1 MGPLVSMHSRDLCLF
16 KSDLWKVEFLHL
28 PMVSQLIPFRLP
40 GRCHQYIAVVALVL
54 IQSLSS
60 NVCCHAQPLRNDGP
74 GDGIGGIMEGDPHSL
89 FPTSRLYSKSFQDAK
104 QLLNEQKYPVA
115 IPELQSILD
124 APEDYLKTDS
134 ANGFESLKEA
144 AQQLIATLPDAGRR
158 FYSLQY
164 GPAADQML
172 QQAEDLDDNY
182 LLREI
187 VRRYF
192 FTKAGA
198 EAAYAL
204 GGYYFERGDFLAATQ
219 IWEML
224 LTQHE
229 LAISKEPHLTFKL
242 AVAWYHLGNMGKCRQ
257 ALMQLSRLIEG
268 GVYQF
273 PNGTKVPLFSADENP
288 VEWLSHL
295 TGRLDLR
302 AAREQDNWT
311 MYRGSPARTASA
323 ELAVP
328 SAKPLWQYSTIQD
341 PFLQL
346 LKDPPPVEE
355 MLQKLGEHRRKH
367 VPGVLPAA
375 SPLVIHDQVIFRTH
389 RNLKAVS
396 LKTGKLSWETTL
408 SDALYQELL
417 KDPQNMDEEFS
428 GTPQTPLEKYLTQ
441 RGWQDYTAGHLST
454 DGKLVFCV
462 ENLGFIAGFYHF
474 SRLDRENVL
483 VPNSFNRLLAF
494 EADTG
499 KFVWELGGPRLQ
511 NPIHY
516 SGHYFL
522 GAPLPLDGK
531 LYCLAE
537 EGREFRLLVLDA
549 ATGETLWTQ
558 SLYRSDYPIARDYTT
573 DRRPL
578 DHVRR
583 RMGLSPSA
591 AHGVL
596 VCPTGSGCTIGIDLN
611 QRKLLWRQVDT
622 GGKEISMF
630 ALFARD
636 ANENMEGWAE
646 FSPVIV
652 GDRVLIESRKS
663 QTLQCL
669 DLFDGRLIWSRPRRN
684 NLFIAAVH
692 DGKILLVGNDQIEA
706 LKLSDGSLAWPK
718 PQLIGAPSGRGI
730 VVKNTYYQ
738 PVETGEILSIRL
750 DDGLVLARTR
760 VDTETLVG
768 NLAAAGGMLI
778 SQNESEVVGFRS
790 VTAIEEQI
798 RLASQSKQPED
809 QAMAQL
815 LKGELK
821 LFAGDVSQAMK
832 FIDRSLQI
840 QPTLRA
846 RRLYADIFLESLDH
860 DFTNNEN
867 LISKMERLL
876 VDEGQRKR
884 FFQILAVNYQQRGN
898 LQAALENY
906 LRLSELQGLLESEP
920 VKGGGFV
927 RTDRWIRAQLELLT
941 LRSTDEDRKKIA
953 EFFSRY
959 YSEKLVR
966 ADRAVLERFLDCCG
980 NLPETQQARIML
992 VARLEQEID
1001 TAPEEEQAYLQ
1012 SSLMRNLEHLR
1023 SSKQSVVAAFA
1034 TAKLTEISL
1043 TANRNVQ
1050 AEEYIETLRTRWPDV
1065 VCLDGKTASQLAEQ
1079 WESQLASAQ
1088 SQQVSPWQGESV
1100 QIYREEQE
1108 KGQNTSLT
1116 VEIIGLSNTLFNNY
1130 RLEIGPA
1137 KEWLFAYDGQGQQQ
1151 WSFSLLNA
1159 EIEVPQQPYFSA
1171 RVFQQYLVVNFGSEF
1186 FVLDT
1191 LNRDPEGHPLLL
1203 WKQRLMSG
1211 PPSVRDYIS
1220 IERTGVAPV
1229 LREYITRNADR
1240 ELLGR
1245 IGTINEE
1252 FICYQIGSD
1261 LVAADLQTGNV
1272 LWKRQGIGISSRHYG
1287 DAEYVIVMVG
1297 QEQTEL
1303 RYDVLSGQNGKL
1315 VNTFKLNQGETPI
1328 FAFERYLL
1336 TLTVEADQ
1344 SRLLQLK
1351 DLTNAE
1357 AVWSQKLSENST
1369 YTLGQNNE
1377 LVMMHQDGTI
1387 AFLDLMT
1394 GEKKFEVKGQ
1404 PAEKII
1410 NLLVLRNSRQYLVFV
1425 SLPYV
1430 PPDRVD
1436 GNRNR
1441 VVFRSLSLTS
1451 YLFNGMVYSIDR
1463 QSGELMWSLPLE
1475 AQGIDFSQFLDLPVM
1490 TFGIR
1495 RIRGTTST
1503 DGTQVDLQVV
1513 DLRNGDVVLQETTTS
1528 NRLRIWVVPDL
1539 EHQNILIE
1547 PFQIRLSFE
1556 DPPLTAQK
1564 P

>member
-1 MGPLVSMHSRDLCLF
+1 
-16 KSDLWKVEFLHL
+16 
-28 PMVSQLIPFRLP
+28 MVSQLLAIRLHK
-40 GRCHQYIAVVALVL
+40 RCPQYIVVLTMVLVQCL
-54 IQSLSS
+54 IFSVS
-60 NVCCHAQPLRNDGP
+60 CPAQPMRNDGV
-74 GDGIGGIMEGDPHSL
+74 GDGILEGDPHAL
-89 FPTSRLYSKSFQDAK
+89 FPTSRLYSKSYQDAK
-104 QLLNEQKYPVA
+104 QLLSEQKYPVA
-115 IPELQSILD
+115 VPELQSILD
-124 APEDYLKTDS
+124 APEDYLANDS
-134 ANGFESLKEA
+134 IKGFVSLKEA
-144 AQQLIATLPDAGRR
+144 AHQLIATLPDAGRR
-158 FYSLQY
+158 YYSLQY

-172 QQAEDLDDNY
+172 QQAEALDDNN
-182 LLREI
+182 LLHEI

-224 LTQHE
+224 STQHE
-229 LAISKEPHLTFKL
+229 LALSKEPHLTFKL
-242 AVAWYHLGNMGKCRQ
+242 AIAWFHLGNLGKCRQ
-257 ALMQLSRLIEG
+257 ALMQLSRMTDEP
-268 GVYQF
+268 VYQF
-273 PNGTKVPLFSADENP
+273 PNGTKVPLFTADENP
-288 VEWLSHL
+288 VEWLSRL

-302 AAREQDNWT
+302 VAREQGNWT

-323 ELAVP
+323 EFAVP
-328 SAKPLWQYSTIQD
+328 SAKPLWEFSTIQD

-355 MLQKLGEHRRKH
+355 MLLKLGEHRRKNLA
-367 VPGVLPAA
+367 GVLPAA
-375 SPLVIHDQVIFRTH
+375 SPLIIRDQVIFRTH

-408 SDALYQELL
+408 SDELYQELL
-417 KDPQNMDEEFS
+417 KDPQNRDEEFL

-441 RGWQDYTAGHLST
+441 RAWQDYTAGHLST

-462 ENLGFIAGFYHF
+462 ENVGFIAGFYHF

-511 NPIHY
+511 NPINY

-549 ATGETLWTQ
+549 ATGQTIWTQ

-578 DHVRR
+578 DHIRR

-596 VCPTGSGCTIGIDLN
+596 VCPTGSGSTVGIDLT
-611 QRKLLWRQVDT
+611 QHKLLWRHVDT

-630 ALFARD
+630 AAFARD
-636 ANENMEGWAE
+636 SDANSEGWAE
-646 FSPVIV
+646 FTPVII

-669 DLFDGRLIWSRPRRN
+669 DLFDGHLIWSRPRRD
-684 NLFIAAVH
+684 NLFIAAIH

-718 PQLIGAPSGRGI
+718 PQPIGSPSGRGI
-730 VVKNTYYQ
+730 VVKDTYYQ

-750 DDGLVLARTR
+750 EDGLVLARTR
-760 VDTETLVG
+760 VDTEALPG
-768 NLAAAGGMLI
+768 NLAAAGGMLV
-778 SQNESEVVGFRS
+778 SQNESEVVGFQS

-798 RLASQSKQPED
+798 RQASQSEQPED
-809 QAMAQL
+809 QAIARL

-821 LFAGDVSQAMK
+821 LFAGDVSQAMQL
-832 FIDRSLQI
+832 IGQSLQI
-840 QPTLRA
+840 KPTLRA
-846 RRLYADIFLESLDH
+846 RRVYADIFLESLDH
-860 DFTNNEN
+860 DFTTNEK
-867 LISKMERLL
+867 LISKMESLL

-884 FFQILAVNYQQRGN
+884 FFQIQAVNYQQRGN
-898 LQAALENY
+898 LQAALLNY
-906 LRLSELQGLLESEP
+906 LRLSELKGLMESVP

-927 RTDRWIRAQLELLT
+927 RTDRWIRSQLELLT
-941 LRSTDEDRKKIA
+941 LRSSVEDRKQIA
-953 EFFSRY
+953 EFLSRY
-959 YSEKLVR
+959 YSEKLVQ
-966 ADRAVLERFLDCCG
+966 ADRIALERFLQCCG
-980 NLPETQQARIML
+980 NLPETQQARMLL

-1001 TAPEEEQAYLQ
+1001 SAGEEEQAYLQ
-1012 SSLMRNLEHLR
+1012 SCLMRHLEQLR
-1023 SSKQSVVAAFA
+1023 ASKQSVVAAYA
-1034 TAKLTEISL
+1034 TAKLTEIYLS
-1043 TANRNVQ
+1043 AQRYAQ
-1050 AEEYIETLRTRWPDV
+1050 AEEYIEALRTRWPDV

-1079 WESQLASAQ
+1079 WESQLKSRQAQ
-1088 SQQVSPWQGESV
+1088 KALPWQEQTVQVYRGE
-1100 QIYREEQE
+1100 QG

-1116 VEIIGLSNTLFNNY
+1116 VEIIGLSNALFNNY
-1130 RLEIGPA
+1130 RLEVGPA

-1151 WSFSLLNA
+1151 WSFSLMQA

-1191 LNRDPEGHPLLL
+1191 LNRDSEDRPLLL
-1203 WKQRLMSG
+1203 WKQRLMTG

-1229 LREYITRNADR
+1229 LREYLTRNMDR

-1252 FICYQIGSD
+1252 FICYQVGSD
-1261 LVAADLQTGNV
+1261 LIAADLLTGEI
-1272 LWKRQGIGISSRHYG
+1272 LWKQPGFGISSRHYG
-1287 DAEYVIVMVG
+1287 DAEHVIVIAS
-1297 QEQTEL
+1297 QAQAEQ
-1303 RYDVLSGQNGKL
+1303 RYVVLSGQNGEMI
-1315 VNTFKLNQGETPI
+1315 NTFKLEQGESPI

-1336 TLTVEADQ
+1336 TLTVQEDKT
-1344 SRLLQLK
+1344 RLLHLK
-1351 DLTNAE
+1351 NLTNDE
-1357 AVWSQKLSENST
+1357 EIWSQKLSENST
-1369 YTLGQNNE
+1369 YTLGQNYE
-1377 LVMMHQDGTI
+1377 IVMMHPDGTI

-1394 GEKKFEVKGQ
+1394 GEQKFEVKGQ
-1404 PAEKII
+1404 PASKMI

-1425 SLPYV
+1425 SLPYIAR
-1430 PPDRVD
+1430 DRVD
-1436 GNRNR
+1436 ASRNR

-1463 QSGELMWSLPLE
+1463 QTGNIMWSLPLE
-1475 AQGIDFSQFLDLPVM
+1475 TQGIDFSQFLDLPVI

-1495 RIRGTTST
+1495 RIRGATST
-1503 DGTQVDLQVV
+1503 NGTQVDLQVV
-1513 DLRNGDVVLQETTTS
+1513 DLRNGEVVLKETTTS
-1528 NRLRIWVVPDL
+1528 NRLRVWVVPDL
-1539 EHQNILIE
+1539 EQNNILIE

-1556 DPPLTAQK
+1556 EPPLAAKK

>member
-1 MGPLVSMHSRDLCLF
+1 MQSCLF
-16 KSDLWKVEFLHL
+16 NASC
-28 PMVSQLIPFRLP
+28 P
-40 GRCHQYIAVVALVL
+40 
-54 IQSLSS
+54 
-60 NVCCHAQPLRNDGP
+60 AQPLRNDGL
-74 GDGIGGIMEGDPHSL
+74 GDGILEGDPHGL
-89 FPTSRLYSKSFQDAK
+89 FPTSRLYSKSFDDAR
-104 QLLNEQKYPVA
+104 QLLNEQKYSVVV
-115 IPELQSILD
+115 PELQSILD
-124 APEDYLKTDS
+124 APEDYLKTD
-134 ANGFESLKEA
+134 APNNGYESLKEA
-144 AQQLIATLPDAGRR
+144 TLRLIATLPDAGRR
-158 FYSLQY
+158 YYSLQY

-172 QQAEDLDDNY
+172 QQSEALDDIN

-229 LAISKEPHLTFKL
+229 QGLSKEPHLTFKL
-242 AVAWYHLGNMGKCRQ
+242 AVAWYQLGNLGKCRQ
-257 ALMQLSRLIEG
+257 ALMQLARLTDG

-273 PNGTKVPLFSADENP
+273 PNGMKVSLFTAEENP

-302 AAREQDNWT
+302 AAREQENWT

-323 ELAVP
+323 EFAVP
-328 SAKPLWQYSTIQD
+328 SAKPLWQFSTIQD

-355 MLQKLGEHRRKH
+355 MLRKLGEHRRFH
-367 VPGVLPAA
+367 LTGVLPAA
-375 SPLVIHDQVIFRTH
+375 SPLVIRDQVIFRTH
-389 RNLKAVS
+389 RNLKSVS

-408 SDALYQELL
+408 SDELYQELL
-417 KDPQNMDEEFS
+417 KDPQNMDEEFTGS
-428 GTPQTPLEKYLTQ
+428 PQTPLEKYLTQ
-441 RGWQDYTAGHLST
+441 RAWQDYTAGHLST

-483 VPNSFNRLLAF
+483 VPNSFNRLMAF

-511 NPIHY
+511 NPINY

-522 GAPLPLDGK
+522 GPPLPLDGK

-549 ATGETLWTQ
+549 ETGKTLWTQ

-583 RMGLSPSA
+583 RIGLSPSS

-596 VCPTGSGCTIGIDLN
+596 VCPTGAGCTIGIDLI

-630 ALFARD
+630 AAFARD
-636 ANENMEGWAE
+636 ASENMEGWAE
-646 FSPVIV
+646 FTPVIV

-669 DLFDGRLIWSRPRRN
+669 NLFDGRLLWSRPRRD
-684 NLFIAAVH
+684 NLFIAAIH
-692 DGKILLVGNDQIEA
+692 DGKILLVGNDRIEA

-718 PQLIGAPSGRGI
+718 PQTIGAPSGRGI

-738 PVETGEILSIRL
+738 PVESGEILSIRL
-750 DDGLVLARTR
+750 DDGLILARTR
-760 VDTETLVG
+760 VETETLIG
-768 NLAAAGGMLI
+768 NLAAADGMLVA
-778 SQNESEVVGFRS
+778 QNESEVVGFQS

-798 RLASQSKQPED
+798 RLASQSQQPKD
-809 QAMAQL
+809 QAIAQL

-821 LFAGDVSQAMK
+821 LFAGDVSQAMQ
-832 FIDRSLQI
+832 FIDRSIQI

-846 RRLYADIFLESLDH
+846 RRLYADMFLESLDH
-860 DFTNNEN
+860 DFSQNEK
-867 LISKMERLL
+867 LISKMESLL
-876 VDEGQRKR
+876 VDEGQRRR

-906 LRLSELQGLLESEP
+906 LRLSEQQDLLVAEP
-920 VKGGGFV
+920 VTGGGFL
-927 RTDRWIRAQLELLT
+927 RTDRWIRAQLELLV
-941 LRSTDEDRKKIA
+941 LRSSEEDRKKIA
-953 EFFSRY
+953 AFFARY
-959 YSEKLVR
+959 YSEKLAR
-966 ADRAVLERFLDCCG
+966 ADRETLERFLQCCG
-980 NLPETQQARIML
+980 NLPETQQARMML
-992 VARLEQEID
+992 VTRLEREID
-1001 TAPEEEQAYLQ
+1001 SASPDEQAFLQ
-1012 SSLMRNLEHLR
+1012 SRLMRQLEHLR
-1023 SSKQSVVAAFA
+1023 SSKQSVVAAYA
-1034 TAKLTEISL
+1034 TAKLTEIYL
-1043 TANRNVQ
+1043 AANRIVQ

-1065 VCLDGKTASQLAEQ
+1065 VCMDGKTASQLAEQ
-1079 WESQLASAQ
+1079 WEKRLAASRAQ
-1088 SQQVSPWQGESV
+1088 KATPWQGESV
-1100 QIYREEQE
+1100 QVYRGEQE

-1116 VEIIGLSNTLFNNY
+1116 VEITGLSNALFNNY
-1130 RLEIGPA
+1130 RFEVGPA
-1137 KEWLFAYDGQGQQQ
+1137 KEWLFAYDGQGQLQ
-1151 WSFSLLNA
+1151 WSFSLLKA

-1191 LNRDPEGHPLLL
+1191 LNCDPEGHPLLL
-1203 WKQRLMSG
+1203 WKQRLMPD
-1211 PPSVRDYIS
+1211 PPSVRDYIT

-1229 LREYITRNADR
+1229 LREYITRNMDR

-1261 LVAADLQTGNV
+1261 LIAADLLTGKV
-1272 LWKRQGIGISSRHYG
+1272 LWKRQGTGISSRHYG
-1287 DAEYVIVMVG
+1287 DAERVIVIAG
-1297 QEQTEL
+1297 QEQSEL
-1303 RYDVLSGQNGKL
+1303 RYNILSGQNGKEIT
-1315 VNTFKLNQGETPI
+1315 TFRLNVGESPI

-1336 TLTVEADQ
+1336 TLTVEPDNT
-1344 SRLLQLK
+1344 RLLQLK
-1351 DLTNAE
+1351 DLTKNE
-1357 AVWSQKLSENST
+1357 GIWSLRLSENST
-1369 YTLGQNNE
+1369 YTLGQNDE
-1377 LVMMHQDGTI
+1377 LVVMQADGTI

-1394 GEKKFEVKGQ
+1394 GEQKFEVKGQ

-1410 NLLVLRNSRQYLVFV
+1410 NLLVLRNSHQYLVFV

-1451 YLFNGMVYSIDR
+1451 YLFNGMVYSVDR
-1463 QSGELMWSLPLE
+1463 QTGELMWSLPLD
-1475 AQGIDFSQFLDLPVM
+1475 AQGIDFSQFLDLPVI

-1495 RIRGTTST
+1495 KIRGITTT

-1513 DLRNGDVVLQETTTS
+1513 DLRNGDVVLKETTTS
-1528 NRLRIWVVPDL
+1528 NRLRIWVVPDI
-1539 EHQNILIE
+1539 ERNDILIE

-1556 DPPLTAQK
+1556 EPPLAARK
-1564 P
+1564 PQ